1 MEYYGGRKCVSMR
14 ELVDAGIMTEGN
26 YRQMARRGRFEVARQ
41 GKGAG
46 NYSLV
51 VVDSLPTRY
60 REEVKEKLGAGDEI
74 MLAGWVRENYERDQA
89 AVVWFNDRSNTGL
102 DLTTKQKEECI
113 VNASVLNCCIR
124 LYERA
129 STFRKLSG
137 ESYQWEKMADAIESL
152 RRQFGHTLP
161 TSVFRFRKKVAQ
173 YKKEG
178 YGCLISGK
186 FGNQSARLMTNR
198 EERVIVS
205 IACLENQP
213 YNTTIREMYI
223 MFLCG
228 ELEVFD
234 YNTGEV
240 YDPEKF
246 AKKGE
251 APWIPSEA
259 TIANYLNRQ
268 KNKII
273 IESHH
278 RGWSEF
284 YHEQMPHMHR
294 HNGEFSL
301 SQITMDDV
309 DLPRRIKG
317 GKTVHAYYAYDVV
330 SGCRI
335 GAAYG
340 YDKDDRLVVE
350 CFRDMFRLIARN
362 GWGIPA
368 GIEVEN
374 HLMSKYKDGFL
385 KAGEVFDFI
394 HYCAPLNSQEKYAEP
409 LNGAFKRSIAHKNHI
424 GIGRWYGKGKNRYD
438 RQKVSDETNETYK
451 DKHYYTFEEL
461 VSDDRADNVEWN
473 NELHHDQKR
482 YPGMTRWQV
491 LEANINP
498 TLRPFDRIT
507 LSRYIGE
514 KVDTSVRRNS
524 TVRVACEDWW
534 LSSPA
539 VLERLAPNNLKVTAY
554 YLPDEDGTPTEVYLF
569 QGDKYI
575 DKVNKVR
582 TYNRVYAEQT
592 DEDREIY
599 TEQNKIVSKFGKYV
613 KDNDV
618 PRIGVIKP
626 SKAVTVEAEVEEI
639 EVKPSTERQEDNAD
653 CRFAGTDWSRAGQ
666 QSL

>member
-1 MEYYGGRKCVSMR
+1 M
-14 ELVDAGIMTEGN
+14 
-26 YRQMARRGRFEVARQ
+26 
-41 GKGAG
+41 
-46 NYSLV
+46 
-51 VVDSLPTRY
+51 
-60 REEVKEKLGAGDEI
+60 
-74 MLAGWVRENYERDQA
+74 
-89 AVVWFNDRSNTGL
+89 
-102 DLTTKQKEECI
+102 
-113 VNASVLNCCIR
+113 NCCTR

-152 RRQFGHTLP
+152 RRQYGHTLP

-178 YGCLISGK
+178 YSCLISGK

-213 YNTTIREMYI
+213 YNTTVREMYI

-234 YNTGEV
+234 YETGEV
-240 YDPEKF
+240 YDPDKF

-251 APWIPSEA
+251 DPWIPSEA

-284 YHEQMPHMHR
+284 NHEQMPHMHR

-309 DLPRRIKG
+309 DLPRRMKG

-340 YDKDDRLVVE
+340 YGKDDRLVVE

-368 GIEVEN
+368 SLEVEN

-385 KAGEVFDFI
+385 KAGEVFEMVHF
-394 HYCAPLNSQEKYAEP
+394 CAPLNSQEKYAEP

-461 VSDDRADNVEWN
+461 VADDRADIIEWN
-473 NELHHDQKR
+473 NAPHRDQKR
-482 YPGMTRWQV
+482 YPGMSRWQV

-514 KVDTSVRRNS
+514 KVETSVRRNS
-524 TVRVACEDWW
+524 TVRVAGDDWW

-539 VLERLAPNNLKVTAY
+539 VLERLAPNDLKVTAY
-554 YLPDEDGTPTEVYLF
+554 YLPDEEGAATEVYLY

-592 DEDREIY
+592 EEDLEIY

-613 KDNDV
+613 RDNDV
-618 PRIGVIKP
+618 PRIGVMKP
-626 SKAVTVEAEVEEI
+626 IRTAEPEVEEI
-639 EVKPSTERQEDNAD
+639 DIGAKVEDAEEYED
-653 CRFAGTDWSRAGQ
+653 CRFAGTDWSLAGQ
-666 QSL
+666 RSV